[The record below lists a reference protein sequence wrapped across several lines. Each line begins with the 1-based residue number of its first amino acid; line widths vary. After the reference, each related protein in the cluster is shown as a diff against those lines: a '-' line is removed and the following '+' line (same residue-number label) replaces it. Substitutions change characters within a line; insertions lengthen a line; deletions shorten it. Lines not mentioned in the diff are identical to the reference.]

1 MSPTLIHIN
10 LSSENDLKRK
20 KRPQQ
25 TKASNAIGIIASVII
40 LLMAS
45 FYIYATLK
53 AHKTKQLKSNY
64 KNIETKF
71 AEAQKLQELYDK
83 LNVKYNAL
91 KECKVRSLNLS
102 EKWIELAKLTPN
114 DIYITEIS
122 ITPDDNNADSQNMT
136 INARATGAVGESV
149 VLLFLDK
156 LKKCAAYTNTFNDI
170 TLSAVYSDND
180 EKVFSIILKK
190 NNKK

>member
-25 TKASNAIGIIASVII
+25 TKASNAIENDLKRKKRPQQTKASNAIGVIASVII

-64 KNIETKF
+64 KNIEF
-71 AEAQKLQELYDK
+71 
-83 LNVKYNAL
+83 
-91 KECKVRSLNLS
+91 
-102 EKWIELAKLTPN
+102 
-114 DIYITEIS
+114 
-122 ITPDDNNADSQNMT
+122 
-136 INARATGAVGESV
+136 
-149 VLLFLDK
+149 
-156 LKKCAAYTNTFNDI
+156 
-170 TLSAVYSDND
+170 
-180 EKVFSIILKK
+180 
-190 NNKK
+190 

>member
-1 MSPTLIHIN
+1 
-10 LSSENDLKRK
+10 
-20 KRPQQ
+20 
-25 TKASNAIGIIASVII
+25 
-40 LLMAS
+40 
-45 FYIYATLK
+45 
-53 AHKTKQLKSNY
+53 
-64 KNIETKF
+64 
-71 AEAQKLQELYDK
+71 
-83 LNVKYNAL
+83 LN
-91 KECKVRSLNLS
+91 S